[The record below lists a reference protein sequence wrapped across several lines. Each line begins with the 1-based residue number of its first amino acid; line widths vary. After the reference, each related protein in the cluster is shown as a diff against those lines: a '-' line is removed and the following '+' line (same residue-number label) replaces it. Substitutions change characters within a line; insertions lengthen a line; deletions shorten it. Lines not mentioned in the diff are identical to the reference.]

1 MSEEKTKVAAVVP
14 QKVHETK
21 IKRKKKKIGNEI
33 DEIFQGKKRKSA
45 AADDQQ
51 AKDRGKQL
59 DKVIGEGGS
68 SKTKDKKK
76 RMKVD
81 LNEDSGTP
89 GRRRRTADG
98 LAIYSADELGW
109 GKADVGG
116 TPLCPFDCS
125 CCF

>member
-1 MSEEKTKVAAVVP
+1 MSEEKANGAAALQEKVR
-14 QKVHETK
+14 ETK

-45 AADDQQ
+45 PADVQK
-51 AKDRGKQL
+51 AKDRGKKL

-76 RMKVD
+76 RRKVD

-98 LAIYSADELGW
+98 LTIYASDELGW
-109 GKADVGG
+109 GKADAGG